1 MGQRIGVVVNPTSG
15 RGRGAALG
23 AAAVARLRASGS
35 EVVDLSGDS
44 HAHSTDNA
52 RAAVAS
58 GGIDVLAVVG
68 GDGMAHLGVN
78 ACAGTPVALAIIA
91 AGTGNDNARSLGLP
105 IRQPEQA
112 ADLISS
118 GTVRTIDAGRMRT
131 ADGDLW
137 WIGVLGGGFDSVV
150 TERAHRWSWPKGPM
164 RYNLAVAREL
174 PVFSAIPYAIEV
186 DGHRVE
192 TTAMLVA
199 VGNGPA
205 FGGGMLVLPEAK
217 FDDGLLDVLILH
229 EVSVLEFL
237 RVFPRVFKGTHI
249 THPKIEILRG
259 EKVRLETTGIMAQ
272 ADGERFHP
280 MPIDVE
286 VAPGALRVVAPSSR
300 YVT

>member
-131 ADGDLW
+131 ADGDRW

-217 FDDGLLDVLILH
+217 LDDGLLDVLILH

-249 THPKIEILRG
+249 SHPKIEILRG
-259 EKVRLETTGIMAQ
+259 KKVRLETTGIMAQ

>member
-1 MGQRIGVVVNPTSG
+1 MSVGVVVNPTSG
-15 RGRGAALG
+15 RGRGAAMG
-23 AAAVARLRASGS
+23 AAAVARLRASGG

-52 RAAVAS
+52 RGAVAS

-118 GTVRTIDAGRMRT
+118 GAVRTIDAGRMR
-131 ADGDLW
+131 ASDGDRW

-174 PVFSAIPYAIEV
+174 PVFTAIPYAIEV
-186 DGHRVE
+186 DGHRVGRRE
-192 TTAMLVA
+192 HRS
-199 VGNGPA
+199 
-205 FGGGMLVLPEAK
+205 E
-217 FDDGLLDVLILH
+217 LLG
-229 EVSVLEFL
+229 
-237 RVFPRVFKGTHI
+237 R
-249 THPKIEILRG
+249 
-259 EKVRLETTGIMAQ
+259 A
-272 ADGERFHP
+272 
-280 MPIDVE
+280 
-286 VAPGALRVVAPSSR
+286 VAPRAAHHEREPDQCDHHHRCRERDQRRAATAWRGGRTMRPTCAARRLSWTAPLPPGCAAEPQRPRTGWGRAGPGPFRRGRTAGAAA
-300 YVT
+300 

>member
-259 EKVRLETTGIMAQ
+259 KKVRLETTGIMAQ

>member
-131 ADGDLW
+131 ADGDRW

-217 FDDGLLDVLILH
+217 LDDGLLDVLILH